1 VAIQAC
7 IVAALLFIALTN
19 AVALTQR
26 SCAPI
31 IYVIDYSD
39 KWITDPAAADEFEG
53 MPPDLLHIGKAV
65 PITHIWGPIPLMAGE
80 NQYTGGPKH
89 TLNRDAI
96 RLLSPD
102 ELERKIS
109 LITAA
114 VKRLHDVGVNLVMPY
129 ICHFTIAG
137 DHEKNEGFF
146 AFYQRWD
153 DYARWLGPKPE
164 EPPTLWIMRDAQ
176 GRRIESPY
184 GYTPSYFAPLHRYAV
199 CPNNPS
205 WNKFSA
211 AIVRLIAMCG
221 YDGVFVDNAIAGGDE
236 CEHCERAFQ
245 RWVRENFNAAVL
257 AKICGTDGVGE
268 ISVRNRNLRPLINR
282 WHVAVV
288 RDRLAMLREEGKRVK
303 AGFKTFAN
311 VGDFQRAIPYGDGCD
326 LFMFESIQPPGC
338 TIIGEPP
345 PSPNALLLVA
355 DGAEERIATV
365 PYEAIHRDLFVEL
378 AMDLQYPQV
387 ARLGKPVKFV
397 MRVKRVGDSNTDA
410 DCMESPM
417 LELIH
422 IETGESE
429 SIPLGPLPG
438 VGDPRIVAGAVRPP
452 VELHGEWLPRRV
464 GYYGIRIRYRY
475 TDADHIDVAN
485 RVQIADELTLGNIYR
500 SNLPGLSCT
509 FNSRARMVGLWY
521 LPRDKAWEPV
531 AELALAECAA
541 SGGRF
546 IVNARPGTTSY
557 GKYWSFFRR
566 HGSLLSGLIPYGSIA
581 LLYAYWGGN
590 PGAIGRAAGR
600 TVAEHLSASHVL
612 YYGLVD
618 RDLEP
623 SDLIG
628 LKALIL
634 VCRNY
639 ELNQNQIT
647 ALRSFVLNGGR
658 LILEHQETTVNF
670 VPIERAIG
678 IPRER
683 LEIWDWEKP
692 PSIAEP
698 MCESGGRMSGVRIT
712 AFAEPSQKPKL
723 LLVHVL
729 NYNITCV
736 ESAPGKV
743 SEIDGIQLRIPVPS
757 TWHTAAVTC
766 CDPDR
771 AQPLELNCEIK
782 GSTAIV
788 ALPRLRVYQMLILR
802 AVQER

>member
-1 VAIQAC
+1 MIWICVMAVLLC
-7 IVAALLFIALTN
+7 IASMH
-19 AVALTQR
+19 AVAMTQR
-26 SCAPI
+26 SRAPF

-39 KWITDPAAADEFEG
+39 KWITNPAAVEEFEG

-102 ELERKIS
+102 ELEKKIS

-114 VKRLHDVGVNLVMPY
+114 VKRLHDAGVKLVMPY

-164 EPPTLWIMRDAQ
+164 EPPTLWIMRDAR
-176 GRRIESPY
+176 GNRIESPY
-184 GYTPSYFAPLHRYAV
+184 GYTPPYFAPLHRYAV

-205 WNKFSA
+205 WNRFSA

-245 RWVRENFNAAVL
+245 KWVRENFDHAAI
-257 AKICGTDGVGE
+257 AKICGTDDVGE
-268 ISVRNRNLRPLINR
+268 LSVRNRNLQPLISR

-288 RDRLAMLREEGKRVK
+288 RDRLAMLREEGKRIK

-311 VGDFQRAIPYGDGCD
+311 VGNFQRAIPYGDGCD

-338 TIIGEPP
+338 TIVGEPP
-345 PSPNALLLVA
+345 PSPKALILVA
-355 DGAEERIATV
+355 EDGEERTATMR
-365 PYEAIHRDLFVEL
+365 YEALRRDLFVEVI
-378 AMDLQYPQV
+378 ADLQYPQT
-387 ARLGKPVKFV
+387 ARLNKLTKFV
-397 MRVKRVGDSNTDA
+397 MHVRRVGDSNIDA

-417 LELIH
+417 VELTH

-429 SIPLGPLPG
+429 TIPLGPLPG
-438 VGDPRIVAGAVRPP
+438 VGDARIVAGAVRPP
-452 VELHGEWLPRRV
+452 VELHGEWLPKRT
-464 GYYGIRIRYRY
+464 GYYSIKLRYRY
-475 TDADHIDVAN
+475 TDADHIDVTN
-485 RVQIADELTLGNIYR
+485 RIQIADELNLGNIYR

-509 FNSRARMVGLWY
+509 FNSRAIMVGLWY
-521 LPRDKAWEPV
+521 APRDKAWEQV
-531 AELALAECAA
+531 MELALAECAA

-546 IVNARPGTTSY
+546 IVNARPGTPPY
-557 GKYWSFFRR
+557 RKYWSFFRR
-566 HGSLLSGLIPYGSIA
+566 YGDMLSGLSPYGSIA

-590 PGAIGRAAGR
+590 PGAIGRASGR
-600 TVAEHLSASHVL
+600 TIAEHLSANHVL

-623 SDLIG
+623 EDLAK
-628 LKALIL
+628 LRALIL

-639 ELNQNQIT
+639 ELNQDQIK
-647 ALRSFVLNGGR
+647 ALREFVFKGGR
-658 LILEHQETTVNF
+658 LILEHPEAMINF
-670 VPIERAIG
+670 LPVERAIG

-683 LEIWDWEKP
+683 IEIWDWEKP
-692 PSIAEP
+692 PSVGEP
-698 MCESGGRMSGVRIT
+698 VCESKGRMSGVRIT
-712 AFAEPSQKPKL
+712 AFIEPSQKPRL
-723 LLVHVL
+723 LIVHVL
-729 NYNITCV
+729 NYNITCI
-736 ESAPGKV
+736 ESDPGKV
-743 SEIDGIQLRIPVPS
+743 TNIDGIQLRVPVPPI
-757 TWHTAAVTC
+757 WKTAEATC
-766 CDPDR
+766 YDPDNP
-771 AQPLELNCEIK
+771 QPLELNCTIK
-782 GSTAIV
+782 GSVAIV
-788 ALPRLRVYQMLILR
+788 ALPRLRVYQMIVLKGGL
-802 AVQER
+802 